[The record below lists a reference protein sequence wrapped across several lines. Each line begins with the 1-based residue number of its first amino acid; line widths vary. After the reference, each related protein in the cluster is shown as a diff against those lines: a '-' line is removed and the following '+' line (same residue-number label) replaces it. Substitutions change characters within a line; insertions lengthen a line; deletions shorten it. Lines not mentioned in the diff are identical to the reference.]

1 MKPEWLAVGVSL
13 LPPLGLWAAYPHRSG
28 AAGVVFG
35 LALAAGA
42 ALLAAAP
49 APGRAAAAVTAA
61 WGAAGAGLAW
71 RLARKREAEYVLLV
85 ERTASVR
92 SQRERMAE
100 ELRGLKARGLNAERA
115 HREASALY
123 GMVKSLS
130 EALSWEDARP
140 RVEGALEQYFGPRV
154 EYALYVCG
162 LRGEG
167 EVRPLTVRGLRASP
181 GAAWATLER
190 LLQEQGS
197 GSAAAP
203 RSFNKP
209 ERAVGMPI
217 REGQELLG
225 YLYARVP
232 EGASTEAWLA
242 KTQSFVSELGV
253 AFRRV
258 KLFQEVE
265 RLSEID
271 GLTGVRRRGAFDK
284 KIAEELVRAKT
295 FKTTFGLMLLDLD
308 HFKSLNDRFGHP
320 FGDQVLKRL
329 GTVLN
334 GLVYDTDFVARYG
347 GEEFAIVLPRAES
360 AGVLRKAEAIRA
372 VIEAELFS
380 VGFEELR
387 VTVSIGLSH
396 FPRDASTAEEL
407 VARADA
413 ALYAAKLGGRNR
425 VVDSDAL
432 RRMS

>member
-1 MKPEWLAVGVSL
+1 MRLEWLSAAVAL
-13 LPPLGLWAAYPHRSG
+13 LPALGLWAAYPRRSAAAGALFG
-28 AAGVVFG
+28 AA
-35 LALAAGA
+35 LAGGA
-42 ALLAAAP
+42 ALLVAAP
-49 APGRAAAAVTAA
+49 EAGRAAAALAA
-61 WGAAGAGLAW
+61 LWGAGGTALAW
-71 RLARKREAEYVLLV
+71 RLVRLREAEQSALDARL
-85 ERTASVR
+85 ASVR
-92 SQRERMAE
+92 EQRRRMSE
-100 ELRGLKARGLNAERA
+100 ELRGLKTRGLSAELA

-130 EALSWEDARP
+130 EAMSWEEARP
-140 RVEGALEQYFGPRV
+140 RVEGSLEQYFGPRV
-154 EYALYVCG
+154 EYALYVAG

-181 GAAWATLER
+181 GASWATLER
-190 LLQEQGS
+190 LLQEQGANAS
-197 GSAAAP
+197 SP
-203 RSFNKP
+203 RAFERP
-209 ERAVGMPI
+209 ERSVGVPI

-225 YLYARVP
+225 YLYTRVP
-232 EGASTEAWLA
+232 EDSSPESWLA

-295 FKTTFGLMLLDLD
+295 FKTTFCLMLLDID
-308 HFKSLNDRFGHP
+308 HFKSLNDGHGHP

-329 GTVLN
+329 GAVLN
-334 GLVYDTDFVARYG
+334 SLVYDTDFVARYG
-347 GEEFAIVLPRAES
+347 GEEFAIVLPRAEP
-360 AGVLRKAEAIRA
+360 AGALRKAEAIRA
-372 VIEAELFS
+372 AIEAERFA

-396 FPRDASTAEEL
+396 FPRDASTSEEL

-413 ALYAAKLGGRNR
+413 ALYSAKSAGRNR

-432 RRMS
+432 RRLS

>member
-1 MKPEWLAVGVSL
+1 MKAWLAPAVAF
-13 LPPLGLWAAYPHRSG
+13 LPPLGLWAAYAGRRSG
-28 AAGVVFG
+28 AAAAVFG

-42 ALLAAAP
+42 AQLASAPAAAF
-49 APGRAAAAVTAA
+49 ASAALTAL
-61 WGAAGAGLAW
+61 WGAGGAALAW
-71 RLARKREAEYVLLV
+71 RLALRREAEQNALV
-85 ERTASVR
+85 ARLASVR
-92 SQRERMAE
+92 SQRERMAL
-100 ELRGLKARGLNAERA
+100 ELRGLKARGLNAEIA

-123 GMVKSLS
+123 GLVKSLS
-130 EALSWEDARP
+130 EAMSWEEARP

-154 EYALYVCG
+154 EYALYVAG

-167 EVRPLTVRGLRASP
+167 EIRPLTVRGLRTSP
-181 GAAWATLER
+181 GASWATVER

-197 GSAAAP
+197 NHGIA
-203 RSFNKP
+203 RVFEKP
-209 ERAVGMPI
+209 ERSVGVPI
-217 REGQELLG
+217 REGQEVLG

-232 EGASTEAWLA
+232 ESASPEAWLA

-284 KIAEELVRAKT
+284 KIGEELVRAKT
-295 FKTTFGLMLLDLD
+295 FKTTFGLMILDID
-308 HFKSLNDRFGHP
+308 HFKSLNDGHGHP
-320 FGDQVLKRL
+320 FGDQVLKRI
-329 GTVLN
+329 GAVLN
-334 GLVYDTDFVARYG
+334 SLVYDTDFVARYG
-347 GEEFAIVLPRAES
+347 GEEFAIVLPRAEP
-360 AGVLRKAEAIRA
+360 AGALRKAEAIRA
-372 VIEAELFS
+372 AIEAEVFS

-396 FPRDASTAEEL
+396 FPRDASTPEEM

-413 ALYAAKLGGRNR
+413 AMYAAKSAGRNR

-432 RRMS
+432 RRSN

>member
-1 MKPEWLAVGVSL
+1 MKLEWLTAALIL
-13 LPPLGLWAAYPHRSG
+13 LPPFGLWAAYPRRS
-28 AAGVVFG
+28 AAAVAFLG
-35 LALAAGA
+35 LAIAAGA
-42 ALLAAAP
+42 ALLASSPAA
-49 APGRAAAAVTAA
+49 ARAAAGLTAA
-61 WGAAGAGLAW
+61 WGVGGAALAW
-71 RLARKREAEYVLLV
+71 RLARKRELEHNALS
-85 ERTASVR
+85 ERLESVR
-92 SQRERMAE
+92 AQRERMAE
-100 ELRGLKARGLNAERA
+100 ELRGLKARGHNAELA

-130 EALSWEDARP
+130 EAMSWEEARP

-154 EYALYVCG
+154 EYALYVAG

-167 EVRPLTVRGLRASP
+167 EVRPLTVRGLRTSP
-181 GAAWATLER
+181 GASWATLER
-190 LLQEQGS
+190 LLQENGAN
-197 GSAAAP
+197 AASP
-203 RSFNKP
+203 RFFERP
-209 ERAVGMPI
+209 ERSVGVPI
-217 REGQELLG
+217 KEGQELLG
-225 YLYARVP
+225 YLYTRIPDGSAP
-232 EGASTEAWLA
+232 DAWLA

-284 KIAEELVRAKT
+284 KIGDELVRAKT
-295 FKTTFGLMLLDLD
+295 FKTTFGLMLLDID

-329 GTVLN
+329 GAVLN
-334 GLVYDTDFVARYG
+334 SLVYDTDFVARYG
-347 GEEFAIVLPRAES
+347 GEEFAIVLPRAEP
-360 AGVLRKAEAIRA
+360 AGALRKAEAIRA
-372 VIEAELFS
+372 AIEAELFS

-396 FPRDASTAEEL
+396 FPRDASTPEEM

-413 ALYAAKLGGRNR
+413 ALYAAKSAGRNR

-432 RRMS
+432 RRSN

>member
-1 MKPEWLAVGVSL
+1 MKLEWLTAAVAF
-13 LPPLGLWAAYPHRSG
+13 LPALGLWAAFPRRSA
-28 AAGVVFG
+28 AAGAFFG

-42 ALLAAAP
+42 ALLASAP
-49 APGRAAAAVTAA
+49 AAGRVAAAVTAA
-61 WGAAGAGLAW
+61 WGAGGAALAW
-71 RLARKREAEYVLLV
+71 RLARRREAEQTSLRDRL
-85 ERTASVR
+85 ASVR
-92 SQRERMAE
+92 VQRERMAE
-100 ELRGLKARGLNAERA
+100 ELRGLKARGLNAELA

-130 EALSWEDARP
+130 EAMSWEEARP

-154 EYALYVCG
+154 EYALYVAG

-167 EVRPLTVRGLRASP
+167 EVRPLTVRGLRTSP
-181 GAAWATLER
+181 GASWATLER
-190 LLQEQGS
+190 LLQEQGA
-197 GSAAAP
+197 SAATP
-203 RSFNKP
+203 RSFDKP
-209 ERAVGMPI
+209 ERSVGVPI

-232 EGASTEAWLA
+232 EGVAPEAWLA

-284 KIAEELVRAKT
+284 KINEELVRAKT
-295 FKTTFGLMLLDLD
+295 FKTTFGLMLLDID

-329 GTVLN
+329 GAVLN

-347 GEEFAIVLPRAES
+347 GEEFAIVLPRAEP
-360 AGVLRKAEAIRA
+360 AGALRKAEAIRA
-372 VIEAELFS
+372 AIEAELFS

-387 VTVSIGLSH
+387 VTVSIGVSH
-396 FPRDASTAEEL
+396 FPRDASSPDEL

-413 ALYAAKLGGRNR
+413 ALYAAKSAGRNR
-425 VVDSDAL
+425 VVDSDAQ
-432 RRMS
+432 RRLN

>member
-1 MKPEWLAVGVSL
+1 MTWEMMIAGAALIPAA
-13 LPPLGLWAAYPHRSG
+13 GLWAAYPRRS
-28 AAGVVFG
+28 AAAAAAFG
-35 LALAAGA
+35 LGLAAGA

-49 APGRAAAAVTAA
+49 AGSRLAAALTAL
-61 WGAAGAGLAW
+61 WCAGGSALGWL
-71 RLARKREAEYVLLV
+71 LARRREADHAALAARLE
-85 ERTASVR
+85 TVR
-92 SQRERMAE
+92 SQREKLGAE
-100 ELRGLKARGLNAERA
+100 LISLKTRGQSAELA
-115 HREASALY
+115 HREATALY

-140 RVEGALEQYFGPRV
+140 KVETALEQFFGPRV
-154 EYALYVCG
+154 EYALYVAG

-167 EVRPLTVRGLRASP
+167 EIRPLATRGLRVSP
-181 GAAWATLER
+181 GASWATLER
-190 LLQEQGS
+190 LLQEQG
-197 GSAAAP
+197 GTPAAP
-203 RSFNKP
+203 RAFEKP

-232 EGASTEAWLA
+232 EGTATEAMLA

-284 KIAEELVRAKT
+284 KLGEELVRAKT
-295 FKTTFGLMLLDLD
+295 FKTTFGLMLLDID

-320 FGDQVLKRL
+320 FGDQVLKRV
-329 GTVLN
+329 GAVLN

-347 GEEFAIVLPRAES
+347 GEEFAIILPRAEP
-360 AGVLRKAEAIRA
+360 AGALRKAEAIRA
-372 VIEAELFS
+372 AIEAERFS
-380 VGFEELR
+380 IGFEELK
-387 VTVSIGLSH
+387 VTISIGVSH
-396 FPRDASTAEEL
+396 FPRDASLPEEL
-407 VARADA
+407 VSRADA
-413 ALYAAKLGGRNR
+413 ALYAAKSAGRNR

-432 RRMS
+432 RR

>member
-1 MKPEWLAVGVSL
+1 MRFDWLAAGVAV
-13 LPPLGLWAAYPHRSG
+13 LPPLGLWAAYARRWSG
-28 AAGVVFG
+28 AALFACA
-35 LALAAGA
+35 LSLAAGA
-42 ALLAAAP
+42 ALLTAAAP
-49 APGRAAAAVTAA
+49 AGRVSAALTAL
-61 WGAAGAGLAW
+61 WGAAGTALAW
-71 RLARKREAEYVLLV
+71 RLARRRELDHAAMT
-85 ERTASVR
+85 ERTSAVR
-92 SQRERMAE
+92 VQRERMAA
-100 ELRGLKARGLNAERA
+100 ELKGLKARGLNAELA

-130 EALSWEDARP
+130 EAMSWEEARP
-140 RVEGALEQYFGPRV
+140 RVEGSLEQYFGPKV
-154 EYALYVCG
+154 EYALYVAG

-167 EVRPLTVRGLRASP
+167 EVRPLTVRGLRTSP
-181 GAAWATLER
+181 GASWATLER
-190 LLQEQGS
+190 LFQEQGAN
-197 GSAAAP
+197 AASP
-203 RSFNKP
+203 RSFEKP
-209 ERAVGMPI
+209 ERSVGVPI

-232 EGASTEAWLA
+232 EGASPEAWLA

-295 FKTTFGLMLLDLD
+295 FKTTFGLMLLDID

-329 GTVLN
+329 GAVLN
-334 GLVYDTDFVARYG
+334 SLVYDTDFVARYG
-347 GEEFAIVLPRAES
+347 GEEFAIVLPRAEP
-360 AGVLRKAEAIRA
+360 AGALRKAEAIRA
-372 VIEAELFS
+372 AIEAELFS
-380 VGFEELR
+380 IGFEELR

-396 FPRDASTAEEL
+396 FPRDASTPEEL

-413 ALYAAKLGGRNR
+413 AMYAAKSAGRNR

-432 RRMS
+432 RRSN

>member
-1 MKPEWLAVGVSL
+1 MTLDWLTCAVVL
-13 LPPLGLWAAYPHRSG
+13 LPALGLWAAYPRRSA
-28 AAGVVFG
+28 AAGASLG

-42 ALLAAAP
+42 ALLASAAP
-49 APGRAAAAVTAA
+49 PGRAAAGLLALWAVGGTA
-61 WGAAGAGLAW
+61 LAW
-71 RLARKREAEYVLLV
+71 RLSRRREAEQGALI

-92 SQRERMAE
+92 AQRERMAA
-100 ELRGLKARGLNAERA
+100 ELRGLKARGLNAELA

-130 EALSWEDARP
+130 EALSWEEARP

-154 EYALYVCG
+154 EYALYVAG

-167 EVRPLTVRGLRASP
+167 EVRPLSVRGLRASP
-181 GAAWATLER
+181 GASWATLER
-190 LLQEQGS
+190 LLQEQGA
-197 GSAAAP
+197 GPAVP
-203 RSFNKP
+203 RLFDKP
-209 ERAVGMPI
+209 ERAVGVPI

-225 YLYARVP
+225 YLYTRVP
-232 EGASTEAWLA
+232 EGSAPEAWLA

-284 KIAEELVRAKT
+284 KIGEELVRAKT
-295 FKTTFGLMLLDLD
+295 FKTTFALMLLDID

-329 GTVLN
+329 GAVLN
-334 GLVYDTDFVARYG
+334 SLVYDTDFVARYG
-347 GEEFAIVLPRAES
+347 GEEFAIVLPRAEP
-360 AGVLRKAEAIRA
+360 AGALRKAEAIRA
-372 VIEAELFS
+372 AIEAELFS
-380 VGFEELR
+380 IGFEELR

-396 FPRDASTAEEL
+396 FPRDASTPDEM

-413 ALYAAKLGGRNR
+413 ALYAAKAAGRNR

-432 RRMS
+432 RRLN